1 MILRPRKLIGCIIA
15 AVLIVVIG
23 VAGFGTYLYFK
34 WQREQRLAR
43 LVGEAPAQVLEVN
56 VTSSKRRR
64 SSRRFSTHITY
75 RFEVNGRTIETEFTK
90 SDDVSEDF
98 AVGRRA
104 KVCYDPAKP
113 DDNEIFTLS
122 YRCGQ

>member
-1 MILRPRKLIGCIIA
+1 MILRPSKLVGCVIS

-23 VAGFGTYLYFK
+23 VAGLGTYFYFK

-43 LVGEAPAQVLEVN
+43 LTSEAPAQVLEVN

-64 SSRRFSTHITY
+64 STRSYSTHITY
-75 RFEVNGRTIETEFTK
+75 RFVANGRTIETEYTK
-90 SDDVSEDF
+90 SDDVSGDF
-98 AVGRRA
+98 GVGRRA